1 MQTIRNNCLPEKLPK
16 LYKYCSFS
24 DYALNDI
31 LTGYLTATR
40 IGEFNDLFDGTIRHF
55 ETQESRA
62 QESENEWSEL
72 DTLAKSASY
81 QLDDVHDDFIR
92 GRRRSL
98 KTESRA
104 IFRIL
109 DNFNTYACCLSSI
122 NNSTL
127 MWSHYAASN
136 TGICIEY
143 DFNLA
148 KIKNTIKNA
157 IFPIAYSKQPINISD
172 LLQDKKEKIFK
183 HSIDAALLC
192 AAINKADIW
201 NYEHEWRW
209 IIMLPIQRYCEL
221 RRIPLSAPK
230 PSAIILGY
238 HILKNCFYYDRN
250 NQNEINRAQ
259 KNMDNLIK
267 LLSYV
272 KDNNIYYIL
281 PFLSRRIWP
290 FATQNRC
297 HYFKT
302 LCRIEIYCLPS

>member
-1 MQTIRNNCLPEKLPK
+1 
-16 LYKYCSFS
+16 
-24 DYALNDI
+24 
-31 LTGYLTATR
+31 
-40 IGEFNDLFDGTIRHF
+40 
-55 ETQESRA
+55 
-62 QESENEWSEL
+62 
-72 DTLAKSASY
+72 
-81 QLDDVHDDFIR
+81 
-92 GRRRSL
+92 
-98 KTESRA
+98 
-104 IFRIL
+104 
-109 DNFNTYACCLSSI
+109 
-122 NNSTL
+122 

-272 KDNNIYYIL
+272 KDNNILLYITIPIPGEYGLSPHRIDVTILKRFVESKFIACRPEDMHNYYAIHDELMDIL
-281 PFLSRRIWP
+281 ES
-290 FATQNRC
+290 
-297 HYFKT
+297 
-302 LCRIEIYCLPS
+302 